1 MNLVNGEVMSSDACD
16 EVLATLNNRIQ
27 KTLAKPT
34 LDPAVVI
41 AACDTLSASLHENQ
55 YAQTLIDYGVSAQF
69 VHEYIR
75 EAKIMLS
82 KEYLRSKLQT
92 ELGENYGTS
101 QQYKPSFYDGTV
113 DQQVVPLGVLFHI
126 AAGNADGLPVF
137 TVIEG
142 LLTGNINI
150 LKLPLEEGGLTVQI
164 MLALFRIQPR
174 LAEYV
179 YIFDYSSKDMEVMRQ
194 LADLA
199 DAVVVWGGDAAIQS
213 VREMAKPNTK
223 IIEWGH
229 KISFA
234 YVSGDE
240 IADKALEGIAQN
252 ICQTN
257 QLLCSS
263 CQGIYIDTEHM
274 DDIDRFCNRFLPIL
288 EKTCSLYPARLGIG
302 IEAQVGLRLYNASI
316 ETVFNDTKI
325 WSGQNCS
332 LLACT
337 DMTLQTSIM
346 FRNCWVKRLPR
357 KEIIGTLRP
366 YKNYLQTIGLVCE
379 KSEMNALSEI
389 FWRTGVVRITDGAHM
404 SKMYNGSAHD
414 GEFPLRRYTKTVAL
428 ERYE

>member
-1 MNLVNGEVMSSDACD
+1 MNLVNGKIVSSDACD
-16 EVLATLNNRIQ
+16 AVLGTLNTRIQ

-34 LDPAVVI
+34 LDPAIVI
-41 AACDTLSASLHENQ
+41 AACDALSVSLDEKQ
-55 YAQTLIDYGVSAQF
+55 YEQTLIEYGVSAQF
-69 VHEYIR
+69 VKEYIR

-82 KEYLRSKLQT
+82 KAYLCSKMQT
-92 ELGENYGTS
+92 ELGAHYGTP

-113 DQQVVPLGVLFHI
+113 IQQIAPLGVLFHI

-150 LKLPLEEGGLTVQI
+150 LKLPREEGGLTVQI
-164 MLALFRIQPR
+164 LLELFRIQPQ

-179 YIFDYSSKDMEVMRQ
+179 YIFDYASNDMDVMRQ

-234 YVSGDE
+234 YVSGEDISE
-240 IADKALEGIAQN
+240 EALEGIAQN

-274 DDIDRFCNRFLPIL
+274 DDVDRFCNRFLPIL
-288 EKTCSLYPARLGIG
+288 ERTCGLFPAELGIG
-302 IEAQVGLRLYNASI
+302 MEAQVGLRLYNASI
-316 ETVFNDTKI
+316 ETVFNDTKL
-325 WSGQNCS
+325 WKGQNCS
-332 LLACT
+332 LFVCT
-337 DMTLQTSIM
+337 DMALQTSVM

-357 KEIIGTLRP
+357 SEIIGTLRP

-379 KSEMNALSEI
+379 QSEMNALSER
-389 FWRTGVVRITDGAHM
+389 FWKTGAVRITDGAHM

-428 ERYE
+428 ERFE